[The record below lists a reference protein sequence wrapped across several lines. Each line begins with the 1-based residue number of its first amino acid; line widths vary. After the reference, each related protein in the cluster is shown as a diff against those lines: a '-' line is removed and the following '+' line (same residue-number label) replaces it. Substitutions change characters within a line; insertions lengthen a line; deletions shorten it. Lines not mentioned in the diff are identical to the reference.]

1 MPEDPPEQ
9 PLRVFRHEAGTPLA
23 VIGGALRQL
32 DRTDVS
38 ADQRQLLRSALRQWE
53 VLQRLLDQLHVADAE
68 ELAIERQRLDLTD
81 LVTEVVGDLDDTVLA
96 DHACSVEAPEHP
108 LVVAGDPTR
117 LRQVLVN
124 LLDNAAK
131 YSPADTAIHV
141 TLSEDGG
148 RSAVVAVTD
157 EGTGI
162 SEPDAVRVFER
173 WERASQ
179 DTDGLGLGLYVVWR
193 IVEAHGGNVSAEP
206 APDGPG
212 ARFVVR
218 LPALDR

>member
-1 MPEDPPEQ
+1 MRDDPPEQ

-38 ADQRQLLRSALRQWE
+38 ADQRDLLRSALRQWE

-68 ELAIERQRLDLTD
+68 ELALERRALDLRE
-81 LVTEVVGDLDDTVLA
+81 LVTEVVDDLRDTILS
-96 DHACSVEAPEHP
+96 DHACSVEAPEQP
-108 LVVAGDPTR
+108 LVVAADPAR

-131 YSPADTAIHV
+131 YSPADTTIHV
-141 TLSEDGG
+141 RLSDDGD
-148 RSAVVAVTD
+148 RSVVLQVTD
-157 EGTGI
+157 EGSGI

-173 WERASQ
+173 WERASE

-193 IVEAHGGNVSAEP
+193 IVEAHGGDVRADP